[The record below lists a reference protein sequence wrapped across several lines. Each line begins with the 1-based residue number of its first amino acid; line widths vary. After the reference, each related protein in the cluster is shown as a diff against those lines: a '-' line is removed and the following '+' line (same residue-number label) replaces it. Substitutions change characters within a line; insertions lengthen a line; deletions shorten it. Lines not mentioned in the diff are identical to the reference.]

1 MASRNYKYYQPNK
14 KDLKDKYGDCVIRA
28 LTKVTGK
35 EWMQV
40 FDELLPYA
48 RELQCMKDWEREA
61 NGNCQYSWYD
71 YAKPGDLVDE
81 SVFIYF
87 MDVTTPRIYRDG
99 YLQVGAPYSRVMDDE
114 MGTERDTFPTF
125 ERVEKGVYRFCG
137 NCFAGE
143 TKHIE

>member
-1 MASRNYKYYQPNK
+1 MHRRK
-14 KDLKDKYGDCVIRA
+14 LK
-28 LTKVTGK
+28 T
-35 EWMQV
+35 
-40 FDELLPYA
+40 
-48 RELQCMKDWEREA
+48 MKDWEREA

-114 MGTERDTFPTF
+114 MGTAVSYTHLTLPTI
-125 ERVEKGVYRFCG
+125 RHIPVLRKLLCRRNKTYRITG
-137 NCFAGE
+137 GQKE
-143 TKHIE
+143 

>member
-1 MASRNYKYYQPNK
+1 MHRRK
-14 KDLKDKYGDCVIRA
+14 LK
-28 LTKVTGK
+28 T
-35 EWMQV
+35 
-40 FDELLPYA
+40 
-48 RELQCMKDWEREA
+48 MKDWEREA

-125 ERVEKGVYRFCG
+125 EKGGERHIPVLRKLLCRRNKTYRITG
-137 NCFAGE
+137 GQKE
-143 TKHIE
+143 

>member
-1 MASRNYKYYQPNK
+1 MHRRK
-14 KDLKDKYGDCVIRA
+14 LK
-28 LTKVTGK
+28 T
-35 EWMQV
+35 
-40 FDELLPYA
+40 
-48 RELQCMKDWEREA
+48 MKDWEREA

-114 MGTERDTFPTF
+114 MGTERDTFPTL
-125 ERVEKGVYRFCG
+125 ERVEKGIYRFCG

>member
-1 MASRNYKYYQPNK
+1 MLRRK
-14 KDLKDKYGDCVIRA
+14 LK
-28 LTKVTGK
+28 T
-35 EWMQV
+35 
-40 FDELLPYA
+40 
-48 RELQCMKDWEREA
+48 MKDWEREA

-114 MGTERDTFPTF
+114 MGTECDNFPTF
-125 ERVEKGVYRFCG
+125 ERVEKGIYRFCG

>member
-1 MASRNYKYYQPNK
+1 MHRRK
-14 KDLKDKYGDCVIRA
+14 LK
-28 LTKVTGK
+28 T
-35 EWMQV
+35 
-40 FDELLPYA
+40 
-48 RELQCMKDWEREA
+48 MKDWEREA

-125 ERVEKGVYRFCG
+125 ERWRKAYTGSAEIALQEKQNISNNRR
-137 NCFAGE
+137 
-143 TKHIE
+143 TKRMSINQSD

>member
-1 MASRNYKYYQPNK
+1 MHRRK
-14 KDLKDKYGDCVIRA
+14 LK
-28 LTKVTGK
+28 T
-35 EWMQV
+35 
-40 FDELLPYA
+40 
-48 RELQCMKDWEREA
+48 MKDWEREA

-71 YAKPGDLVDE
+71 YAKPGDMVDE

-125 ERVEKGVYRFCG
+125 ERVEKGIYRLPYTGG
-137 NCFAGE
+137 NGMQTRISADRMRAMLDKASGCFE
-143 TKHIE
+143 